1 MVARFVKT
9 FFLPRF
15 STVGY
20 FMQKTASA
28 LTPQLLLKKEKSKTS
43 SYLLQTSLARKL
55 WIIDSMRGVY
65 LVHYSMT
72 IWINNT
78 PDVHRLQ
85 GDRRHQFDKEN
96 FNLREYQKTWLIVDP
111 ISVENQIQLEHV
123 SPSLWDLLDRQSFCR
138 WMKVQLSTRWAAG
151 KGRLGRR
158 SREFWQFR
166 VGAGWSSTVAGSVL
180 HQAWLKRVG
189 LLWVVSMF
197 VFLSDAIP
205 VVVVANTTWAAV
217 ALWGFQQ
224 VPLNAA
230 FKRSSA
236 ADAVVVVVIMVMM
249 MMIMAFFL

>member
-96 FNLREYQKTWLIVDP
+96 FNLREYQKNLIDCWSNFSGKSNPIGACVP
-111 ISVENQIQLEHV
+111 VSLGPVGSSEFLPLNESSAVYALGGWERATGKALATIQSWSWVIINSGRISVTSGFAKTSGVALGCIHVCFPFWCDPSGGRGEHNV
-123 SPSLWDLLDRQSFCR
+123 GSSRFVRNSNKCR
-138 WMKVQLSTRWAAG
+138 SMQLSNAP
-151 KGRLGRR
+151 LM
-158 SREFWQFR
+158 
-166 VGAGWSSTVAGSVL
+166 L
-180 HQAWLKRVG
+180 M
-189 LLWVVSMF
+189 LW
-197 VFLSDAIP
+197 
-205 VVVVANTTWAAV
+205 W
-217 ALWGFQQ
+217 WWW
-224 VPLNAA
+224 
-230 FKRSSA
+230 
-236 ADAVVVVVIMVMM
+236 
-249 MMIMAFFL
+249 

>member
-96 FNLREYQKTWLIVDP
+96 FNLRVSKKLDWLLIQFQWKIKSNWSMCPRLSGTCWIVRVFA
-111 ISVENQIQLEHV
+111 VEWKFSCL
-123 SPSLWDLLDRQSFCR
+123 R
-138 WMKVQLSTRWAAG
+138 A
-151 KGRLGRR
+151 GRLGKGDWEGARDN
-158 SREFWQFR
+158 SELELGDHQQWQDQCYIR
-166 VGAGWSSTVAGSVL
+166 LCWSEWGCF
-180 HQAWLKRVG
+180 G
-189 LLWVVSMF
+189 LYPCLFSF
-197 VFLSDAIP
+197 
-205 VVVVANTTWAAV
+205 
-217 ALWGFQQ
+217 
-224 VPLNAA
+224 
-230 FKRSSA
+230 
-236 ADAVVVVVIMVMM
+236 MM
-249 MMIMAFFL
+249 RPQW